1 MAQKITEY
9 SRLLTLQLQWDWG
22 GAQLSGASLKP
33 LISLPVSIRQAFFY
47 NTYFGNSPVIPL
59 SQAFVCIWN
68 TSTSD
73 NKRNGDELTWFWLVL
88 FGWCCHNYFFWGGGG
103 GSQHAHQQVVSGH
116 YILDHHSFAVFQ
128 IIRLCVIRG
137 LQYSFKLQISH
148 VWFNH
153 VQKHTT

>member
-103 GSQHAHQQVVSGH
+103 GVTTCSPASGVRPLHSGPSQFCCISN
-116 YILDHHSFAVFQ
+116 YST
-128 IIRLCVIRG
+128 LCNQRSTI
-137 LQYSFKLQISH
+137 QLQIT
-148 VWFNH
+148 N
-153 VQKHTT
+153 